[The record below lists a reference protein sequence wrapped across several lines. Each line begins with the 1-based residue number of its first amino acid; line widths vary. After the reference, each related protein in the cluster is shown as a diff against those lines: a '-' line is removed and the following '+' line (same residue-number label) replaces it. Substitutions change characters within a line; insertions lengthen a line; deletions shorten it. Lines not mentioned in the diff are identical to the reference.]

1 MPGHS
6 KSETTLE
13 PAKTAGAH
21 CCSMRHGHTHTHT
34 QHINN
39 GALAQAHRPQVEL
52 YEDDGVRCT
61 CFCFSKKKTAHTGAS
76 HDCVTMAR
84 CSRPRVTHDY
94 VIRHEHI
101 TRHCGA
107 AVTPALPFNTASSP
121 HASLACPTE
130 IAQHPHTTPTHPHA
144 DPTKRPKPT
153 NSKYDAPMTELE
165 DRARR

>member
-21 CCSMRHGHTHTHT
+21 CCSMRHGHTHAHT
-34 QHINN
+34 AYQQWCAGTSSQTTG
-39 GALAQAHRPQVEL
+39 GALRRRRREVHM
-52 YEDDGVRCT
+52 
-61 CFCFSKKKTAHTGAS
+61 FCFSKKKTAHTGAS